1 MNCRLPLANKRRPN
15 SDYDAKFSL
24 PYAVASGLLR
34 GRLGLKELVPAAYR
48 DPAALALMDRID
60 YEIDADST
68 FPRHY
73 TGEVRLVLD
82 DGTSLVHRESVN
94 RGHAERPLSNDE
106 VREKFFDN
114 ATLHFSRAH
123 AQAICDQV
131 LALDRLDSVERLE
144 DLLAQEP
151 DVPAGDRPHAR
162 AATAPQSATATAAT
176 R

>member
-1 MNCRLPLANKRRPN
+1 MW
-15 SDYDAKFSL
+15 
-24 PYAVASGLLR
+24 AVASGLLR
-34 GRLGLKELVPAAYR
+34 GRLGLKELEPAAYR
-48 DPAALALMDRID
+48 DAGALALMDRVT

-82 DGTSLVHRESVN
+82 DGTILVHRESVN

-114 ATLHFSRAH
+114 ASLHFSRAH
-123 AQAICDQV
+123 VQAVCDQV
-131 LALDRLDSVERLE
+131 LALDRLDSVEQLE

-151 DVPAGDRPHAR
+151 DVPAGDRPQAR
-162 AATAPQSATATAAT
+162 AASAAQSAPATAET